1 MPKKFIK
8 RFLPH
13 RDKVK
18 SHKHL
23 QMFGTLLHSPNLW
36 HLNRRSVAG
45 AFAVGLFI
53 AFVPVPFQMI
63 LAAGAAI
70 LFSVNLPLSVA
81 LVWITNP
88 ITIPPMFY
96 GTYLVGNWLMG
107 RPASELHIELSVD
120 WLMHGLTNVWQP
132 LLLGSFVCG
141 TIASILGYVCIRL
154 YWRHHVIKQWN
165 KRKQRQ
171 HNISDKKH

>member
-1 MPKKFIK
+1 MPKKFFK
-8 RFLPH
+8 RYLPH
-13 RDKVK
+13 HDKVK
-18 SHKHL
+18 HHKHL

-45 AFAVGLFI
+45 AFANGLFM
-53 AFVPVPFQMI
+53 AFVPVPFQMV
-63 LAAGAAI
+63 LAAASAI

-88 ITIPPMFY
+88 LTIPPMFY
-96 GTYLVGNWLMG
+96 GAYLVGNALLG
-107 RPASELHIELSVD
+107 RETDEFHFELSVD

-154 YWRHHVIKQWN
+154 FWRHHVIKQWN
-165 KRKQRQ
+165 KRKQKRAES
-171 HNISDKKH
+171 IDK